1 MWHST
6 GYFRVHHL
14 VLITII
20 HHQIRSICKQL
31 KGLKTKKA
39 IGLDNIPNRLLKL
52 AADSSAPSLTFIFNL
67 SISSGIFPDEWKI
80 AKILPMYKS
89 GPRNVLENYRPISIL
104 PLVAKV
110 LEKEVHKQL
119 YQHLAE
125 NNLLHPCQQ
134 GFRPKRSTHSALIKV
149 TDHWLSNMDKGF
161 VSVVVFLD
169 LEKAFDIV
177 KHSLLINKL
186 QAKHVGSQ
194 QVQNMNANLNAL
206 WHVNVK
212 RLTAVSALR
221 LSKRTSI

>member
-104 PLVAKV
+104 PVVAKV
-110 LEKEVHKQL
+110 LEKEVTQTALSTSCRKQTITS
-119 YQHLAE
+119 A
-125 NNLLHPCQQ
+125 PA
-134 GFRPKRSTHSALIKV
+134 GFSPKQIHT
-149 TDHWLSNMDKGF
+149 
-161 VSVVVFLD
+161 
-169 LEKAFDIV
+169 
-177 KHSLLINKL
+177 
-186 QAKHVGSQ
+186 
-194 QVQNMNANLNAL
+194 LNT
-206 WHVNVK
+206 N
-212 RLTAVSALR
+212 
-221 LSKRTSI
+221 